1 MTQQLQSFL
10 GRLAGASGMLGVG
23 AWVLNES
30 LYNVD
35 GGHAAV
41 IWSRFGGGVQPF
53 IMEEGSHFSAWR
65 IARVLR
71 ARAQFFPPLG
81 RARPLLQAHFPHA
94 LPRARRPPTLR
105 PTPASLCRDPARDV
119 PHRV

>member
-10 GRLAGASGMLGVG
+10 GRLAGASGVLGVG

-41 IWSRFGGGVQPF
+41 IWNRFSGGVQPF
-53 IMEEGSHFSAWR
+53 IMEEGSHFSA
-65 IARVLR
+65 
-71 ARAQFFPPLG
+71 
-81 RARPLLQAHFPHA
+81 
-94 LPRARRPPTLR
+94 
-105 PTPASLCRDPARDV
+105 
-119 PHRV
+119 

>member
-10 GRLAGASGMLGVG
+10 GRLAGASGVLGVG

-41 IWSRFGGGVQPF
+41 IWNRFSGGVQPF

-65 IARVLR
+65 VAWGAAR
-71 ARAQFFPPLG
+71 ARNYSRPPPPSG
-81 RARPLLQAHFPHA
+81 RARPLHPRTLPHA
-94 LPRARRPPTLR
+94 PPHSRHSRAR
-105 PTPASLCRDPARDV
+105 RDPARDV
-119 PHRV
+119 PHRL